1 MIAMN
6 AVDRHFCSHLVS
18 LRLSSQTAGDQR
30 ELTANIEE
38 IASTEVCLNLE
49 EPLAPGLCLRI
60 AASNGGATLYFS
72 GTVVDCEEEPL
83 TGFYVRVEFD
93 PGCRWSPESFE
104 PRHMIRADSVH
115 TARTTAT
122 AAKPACC
129 DRGICPRAVVSRI
142 LEPEFTLTDRVCAVA
157 REVAALCGD
166 LTEAES
172 AACFGSLFGA
182 GPECGLYSH
191 FREAHAEERRRGTSQ
206 RQSDL
211 RGQIESVVQ
220 MAGALP
226 AGPTGLDGGRAR
238 AAWVTPL
245 IE

>member
-1 MIAMN
+1 MIALQ
-6 AVDRHFCSHLVS
+6 AVDRHFCSQLVT
-18 LRLSSQTAGDQR
+18 LRLSSQEAGEGR

-49 EPLAPGLCLRI
+49 QPLAPGLSLQI
-60 AASNGGATLYFS
+60 AVSGRGATLYFT

-93 PGCRWSPESFE
+93 PDCRWSPEVFE
-104 PRHMIRADSVH
+104 PRHMVRADSVH
-115 TARTTAT
+115 SARTAAT
-122 AAKPACC
+122 PAKPACC

-142 LEPEFTLTDRVCAVA
+142 LEPEFTLTDRVRAAA

-191 FREAHAEERRRGTSQ
+191 FTEAHAEERRKGPPQ
-206 RQSDL
+206 RPRDL
-211 RGQIESVVQ
+211 RGQLESVVQ
-220 MAGALP
+220 LAGALP
-226 AGPTGLDGGRAR
+226 PGAAGLDGGGAQ
-238 AAWVTPL
+238 APWVTPL